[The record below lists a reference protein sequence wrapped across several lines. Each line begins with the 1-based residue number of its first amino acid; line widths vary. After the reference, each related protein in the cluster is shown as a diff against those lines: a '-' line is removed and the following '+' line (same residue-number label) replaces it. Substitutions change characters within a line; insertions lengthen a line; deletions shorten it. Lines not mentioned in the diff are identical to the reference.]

1 MLGKR
6 NRKPGIDRKPRQ
18 AYSVKQLEKLENEF
32 KQDKYLSVSK
42 RMELSKTLNLT
53 EVQIKTWFQ
62 NRRTKWK
69 KQLTSRL
76 KIAQRQGIY
85 AAGFGIQ
92 ANVAAMAAVAAANG
106 GGVGSGVGGGGN
118 GINTAGSV
126 NQISPF
132 PLFTPCYPGSL
143 CMSMLTTTPS
153 NSQAMVSST
162 TDVLPTTKSNILG
175 ETCTTSVLH

>member
-1 MLGKR
+1 MVSGEQSRNNICGKCVIAQCQL
-6 NRKPGIDRKPRQ
+6 NRLIG
-18 AYSVKQLEKLENEF
+18 
-32 KQDKYLSVSK
+32 
-42 RMELSKTLNLT
+42 
-53 EVQIKTWFQ
+53 FQ

-92 ANVAAMAAVAAANG
+92 NVAAMAAAAAANG
-106 GGVGSGVGGGGN
+106 NTGSIGG
-118 GINTAGSV
+118 TT
-126 NQISPF
+126 QISPF
-132 PLFTPCYPGSL
+132 PLFGPCYPGSL

-162 TDVLPTTKSNILG
+162 TDVLPTTKSNILAT
-175 ETCTTSVLH
+175 ETCNTSALH